1 MAMMFNQSEESKA
14 IKRLNERLKEI
25 DKLTAP
31 GQDNPLITRYSR
43 ALRESGIEFTKD
55 KGTNRYRIR
64 NTKENREKIGALES
78 KLSDKKRFKT
88 AGEYKKHVREQL
100 KKEGKKPT
108 AQAVKARIKEIA
120 EGSKIQNMLTVIY
133 TETGNYKLGVELSQ
147 LTAGRKYSERDSGAI
162 YDLHG
167 RIREEFAR
175 IQRGE
180 LTAEEEARAQERED
194 VYGDYGFPDAY
205 DDEDDF

>member
-1 MAMMFNQSEESKA
+1 MAMLFNQSEESKA

-25 DKLTAP
+25 DKLTEP

-43 ALRESGIEFTKD
+43 ELRESGIEFTKD

-64 NTKENREKIGALES
+64 NTKANREKIGALEA
-78 KLSDKKRFKT
+78 KLSNKERFQT
-88 AGEYKKHVREQL
+88 AGEYKKHVRAQL

-120 EGSKIQNMLTVIY
+120 EGAKIESMLTVIY
-133 TETGNYKLGVELSQ
+133 TETGRRDLGDELSA
-147 LTAGRKYSERDSGAI
+147 LTSGKKYSERDSGAI
-162 YDLHG
+162 FDLHG
-167 RIREEFAR
+167 RIREEFKR

-180 LTAEEEARAQERED
+180 LTAEEEARAKERED
-194 VYGDYGFPDAY
+194 IYSDYGYPFD
-205 DDEDDF
+205 

>member
-1 MAMMFNQSEESKA
+1 MAMLFNQSEESKA

-43 ALRESGIEFTKD
+43 ELRESGIEFTKD

-64 NTKENREKIGALES
+64 NTKANREKIGALEA
-78 KLSDKKRFKT
+78 KLSNKERFMT
-88 AGEYKKHVREQL
+88 AGEYKKHVRTQL

-108 AQAVKARIKEIA
+108 AQAVKKRIAEIA
-120 EGSKIQNMLTVIY
+120 EGSKIQDMLTVIY
-133 TETGNYKLGVELSQ
+133 TETGSRDLGDELSS
-147 LTAGRKYSERDSGAI
+147 LTSGKKYSERDSGAI

-167 RIREEFAR
+167 RIKEEYRR

-180 LTAEEEARAQERED
+180 LTAEEEARANERD
-194 VYGDYGFPDAY
+194 DIYGDYGYPDDY
-205 DDEDDF
+205 DDEDDE

>member
-25 DKLTAP
+25 DRLTAP
-31 GQDNPLITRYSR
+31 GEENPLITRYSR
-43 ALRESGIEFTKD
+43 ELRESGIEFTKD
-55 KGTNRYRIR
+55 EGTNRYRIR
-64 NTKENREKIGALES
+64 NTKENREKIGTLEA
-78 KLSDKKRFKT
+78 KLSNKERFKT
-88 AGEYKKHVREQL
+88 AGEYKKHIRQQL

-108 AQAVKARIKEIA
+108 AQAVKARVKEIA
-120 EGSKIQNMLTVIY
+120 ESSKIQSMLTVIY
-133 TETGNYKLGVELSQ
+133 TETGNRELGEELSQ

-167 RIREEFAR
+167 RIKEEFKR

-194 VYGDYGFPDAY
+194 IYGDYGYPDDY

>member
-1 MAMMFNQSEESKA
+1 MAMRFNQSEESKA

-43 ALRESGIEFTKD
+43 ELRESGIEFTKD

-64 NTKENREKIGALES
+64 NTKENREKVGALEA
-78 KLSDKKRFKT
+78 KLSNKERFQT
-88 AGEYKKHVREQL
+88 AGEYKKHVRSQL

-108 AQAVKARIKEIA
+108 AQAVKARISEIA
-120 EGSKIQNMLTVIY
+120 EGAKIQSMLTVIY
-133 TETGNYKLGVELSQ
+133 TETGNQELGEELSR
-147 LTAGRKYSERDSGAI
+147 LTAGRKYTERDSGAI

-167 RIREEFAR
+167 RIREEFNR

-180 LTAEEEARAQERED
+180 LTKEEEERAKERED
-194 VYGDYGFPDAY
+194 MYGDYGYPVD

>member
-1 MAMMFNQSEESKA
+1 MAMIFNQSEESKA

-25 DKLTAP
+25 DKLTEP

-43 ALRESGIEFTKD
+43 ELRESGIEFTKD

-64 NTKENREKIGALES
+64 NTKENREKIGALEA
-78 KLSDKKRFKT
+78 KLSNKERFAT
-88 AGEYKKHVREQL
+88 AGEYKKYVRAQL

-108 AQAVKARIKEIA
+108 AKAVKARISEIA
-120 EGSKIQNMLTVIY
+120 EGAKIQSMLTVIY
-133 TETGNYKLGVELSQ
+133 TETGNRELGEELSR
-147 LTAGRKYSERDSGAI
+147 LTAGRKYTERDSGAI

-180 LTAEEEARAQERED
+180 LTKEEEERAKERED
-194 VYGDYGFPDAY
+194 VYGDYGFPDDY
-205 DDEDDF
+205 YEDDE

>member
-1 MAMMFNQSEESKA
+1 MAMMFNQSEASKA
-14 IKRLNERLKEI
+14 IKRLNERLNEI
-25 DKLTAP
+25 NKLTEP

-55 KGTNRYRIR
+55 EGTNRYRIR
-64 NTKENREKIGALES
+64 NTKANREKIGSLED
-78 KLSDKKRFKT
+78 KLSNKKRFKT
-88 AGEYKKHVREQL
+88 AGDYKKHIRSQL

-108 AQAVKARIKEIA
+108 AQAVKARISEIA
-120 EGSKIQNMLTVIY
+120 EGAKIQNMLTVIY
-133 TETGNYKLGVELSQ
+133 TETGDRGLGDELSR
-147 LTAGRKYSERDSGAI
+147 LTAGRKYTERDSGAI

-180 LTAEEEARAQERED
+180 LTKEEEERARERED
-194 VYGDYGFPDAY
+194 VYGDYGYPDDY

>member
-1 MAMMFNQSEESKA
+1 MAMIFNQSEESKA

-55 KGTNRYRIR
+55 EGTNRYRIR
-64 NTKENREKIGALES
+64 NTKENREKIGALEA
-78 KLSDKKRFKT
+78 KLSNKERFMT
-88 AGEYKKHVREQL
+88 AGEYKKHIRTQL
-100 KKEGKKPT
+100 KNEGKKPT
-108 AQAVKARIKEIA
+108 SKAVKARITEIA
-120 EGSKIQNMLTVIY
+120 EGAKIQNMLTVIY
-133 TETGNYKLGVELSQ
+133 TETGNRELGDELSR
-147 LTAGRKYSERDSGAI
+147 LTAGRKYTERDSGAI
-162 YDLHG
+162 FDIHG
-167 RIREEFAR
+167 RIKEEFKR

-180 LTAEEEARAQERED
+180 LTAEEEARAKERED
-194 VYGDYGFPDAY
+194 VYGDYGYPDDY

>member
-1 MAMMFNQSEESKA
+1 MVMIFNQSEESKA

-25 DKLTAP
+25 DKLTEP

-55 KGTNRYRIR
+55 EGTNRYRIR
-64 NTKENREKIGALES
+64 NTKENREKIGALEA
-78 KLSDKKRFKT
+78 KLSNKKRFMT
-88 AGEYKKHVREQL
+88 AGEYKKHVRTQL

-108 AQAVKARIKEIA
+108 AQAVKARISEIA
-120 EGSKIQNMLTVIY
+120 EGAKIQNMLTVIY
-133 TETGNYKLGVELSQ
+133 TETGDRGLGDELSR
-147 LTAGRKYSERDSGAI
+147 LTAGRKYTERDSGAI
-162 YDLHG
+162 FDLHG
-167 RIREEFAR
+167 RIKEEFKR

-180 LTAEEEARAQERED
+180 LTVEEEARAKERED
-194 VYGDYGFPDAY
+194 VYGDYGYPDY

>member
-25 DKLTAP
+25 DKLTEP

-43 ALRESGIEFTKD
+43 ELRESGIEFTKD

-64 NTKENREKIGALES
+64 NTKENRKKIGALEA
-78 KLSDKKRFKT
+78 KLSNKKRFET
-88 AGEYKKHVREQL
+88 AGEYKKHVRAQL

-108 AQAVKARIKEIA
+108 AQAVKARISEIA
-120 EGSKIQNMLTVIY
+120 EGSKIQDMLTVIY
-133 TETGNYKLGVELSQ
+133 TETGNRDLGDELSA
-147 LTAGRKYSERDSGAI
+147 LTSGKKYSERDSGAI

-167 RIREEFAR
+167 RIKEEYRR

-180 LTAEEEARAQERED
+180 LTAEEEARARERED
-194 VYGDYGFPDAY
+194 IYGDYGYPDDY
-205 DDEDDF
+205 EDDE

>member
-1 MAMMFNQSEESKA
+1 MTMLINQSEASKA

-25 DKLTAP
+25 DKLTEP

-43 ALRESGIEFTKD
+43 ELRESGIEFTKD
-55 KGTNRYRIR
+55 EGTNRYRIR
-64 NTKENREKIGALES
+64 NTKANREKIGALES
-78 KLSDKKRFKT
+78 KISNKKRFQT
-88 AGEYKKHVREQL
+88 AGEYKKQVRAQI

-108 AQAVKARIKEIA
+108 AQAVKARISEIA
-120 EGSKIQNMLTVIY
+120 EGSKIQSMLNVIY
-133 TETGNYKLGVELSQ
+133 TETGNRELGEELSQ
-147 LTAGRKYSERDSGAI
+147 LTAGRKYTERDSGAI

-167 RIREEFAR
+167 RIREEFNR

-180 LTAEEEARAQERED
+180 LTKEEEERAKERAD
-194 VYGDYGFPDAY
+194 LYGDYGYPDY

>member
-1 MAMMFNQSEESKA
+1 MAMMFNQSEASKA

-25 DKLTAP
+25 DKLTEP

-43 ALRESGIEFTKD
+43 ELRESGIEFTKD
-55 KGTNRYRIR
+55 EGTNRYRIR
-64 NTKENREKIGALES
+64 NTKANREKIGALET
-78 KLSDKKRFKT
+78 KLNNKKRFQT
-88 AGEYKKHVREQL
+88 AGEYKKRVRAQL

-108 AQAVKARIKEIA
+108 AQAVKARISEIA
-120 EGSKIQNMLTVIY
+120 EGAKIQNMLTVIY
-133 TETGNYKLGVELSQ
+133 TETGDRGLGDELSK
-147 LTAGRKYSERDSGAI
+147 LTAGRKYTERDSGAI

-180 LTAEEEARAQERED
+180 LTAEEEARAKERED
-194 VYGDYGFPDAY
+194 VYGDYGYPDE
-205 DDEDDF
+205 EDVE

>member
-1 MAMMFNQSEESKA
+1 MAMIFNQSEESKA

-25 DKLTAP
+25 DKLTGP

-55 KGTNRYRIR
+55 EGTNRYRIR
-64 NTKENREKIGALES
+64 NTKENREKIGALEA
-78 KLSDKKRFKT
+78 KLSNKERFMT
-88 AGEYKKHVREQL
+88 AGEYKKKVRAQL

-108 AQAVKARIKEIA
+108 ARAVKARISEIA
-120 EGSKIQNMLTVIY
+120 EGAKIQNMLTVIY
-133 TETGNYKLGVELSQ
+133 TETGNRELGNELSR
-147 LTAGRKYSERDSGAI
+147 LTAGRKYTERDSGAI

-167 RIREEFAR
+167 RIREEFNR

-180 LTAEEEARAQERED
+180 LTAEEEARVKERED
-194 VYGDYGFPDAY
+194 VYGDYGYPDY

>member
-43 ALRESGIEFTKD
+43 ELRESGIEFTKD

-64 NTKENREKIGALES
+64 NTEENREKIGALES
-78 KLSDKKRFKT
+78 KLSNKKRYAT
-88 AGEYKKHVREQL
+88 AGEYKKQVRAQL

-108 AQAVKARIKEIA
+108 AQAVKARISEIA
-120 EGSKIQNMLTVIY
+120 EGSKIQSMLNVIY
-133 TETGNYKLGVELSQ
+133 TETGNRELGEELSR
-147 LTAGRKYSERDSGAI
+147 LTAGRKYTERDSGAI

-167 RIREEFAR
+167 RIREEFKR

-180 LTAEEEARAQERED
+180 LTKEEEERAKERAD
-194 VYGDYGFPDAY
+194 LYGDYGYSDDY
-205 DDEDDF
+205 DDEDE

>member
-1 MAMMFNQSEESKA
+1 MAMIFNQSEESKA

-25 DKLTAP
+25 DKLTDP

-55 KGTNRYRIR
+55 EGTNRYRIR
-64 NTKENREKIGALES
+64 NTKENREKIGALEA
-78 KLSDKKRFKT
+78 KLSDKERFKT
-88 AGEYKKHVREQL
+88 AGEYKKHVRTQL

-108 AQAVKARIKEIA
+108 AQAVKVRITEIA
-120 EGSKIQNMLTVIY
+120 EGTKIQSMLTVIY
-133 TETGNYKLGVELSQ
+133 TETGDRGLGDELSR
-147 LTAGRKYSERDSGAI
+147 LTAGRKYTERDSGAI

-180 LTAEEEARAQERED
+180 LTAEEEARAKERED
-194 VYGDYGFPDAY
+194 VYGDYGYPDDY
-205 DDEDDF
+205 DDEEDF

>member
-1 MAMMFNQSEESKA
+1 MAMMFNQSAESKA

-25 DKLTAP
+25 DKLTEP

-43 ALRESGIEFTKD
+43 ELRESGIEFTKD

-64 NTKENREKIGALES
+64 NTKENRKKIVALEA
-78 KLSDKKRFKT
+78 KLSNKKRFQT
-88 AGEYKKHVREQL
+88 AGEYKKQVRAQL

-108 AQAVKARIKEIA
+108 AQAVKARISEIA
-120 EGSKIQNMLTVIY
+120 EGAKIQNMLTVIY
-133 TETGNYKLGVELSQ
+133 TETGNRDLGEELSR
-147 LTAGRKYSERDSGAI
+147 LTAGRKYTERDSGAI

-167 RIREEFAR
+167 RIREEFNR

-180 LTAEEEARAQERED
+180 LTAEEEARAKERK
-194 VYGDYGFPDAY
+194 VLYGDYGYPIGNEGDK
-205 DDEDDF
+205 

>member
-1 MAMMFNQSEESKA
+1 MAMIFNQSEESKA

-25 DKLTAP
+25 DRLTEP
-31 GQDNPLITRYSR
+31 GEENPLITRYSR
-43 ALRESGIEFTKD
+43 ELRESGIEFTKD
-55 KGTNRYRIR
+55 MGTNRYRIK
-64 NTKENREKIGALES
+64 NSKANREKIGALEA
-78 KLSDKKRFKT
+78 KLSNKKRFAT
-88 AGEYKKHVREQL
+88 AGEYKKQVRQQL

-108 AQAVKARIKEIA
+108 AQAVKARISEIA
-120 EGSKIQNMLTVIY
+120 EGAKIQSMLTVIY
-133 TETGNYKLGVELSQ
+133 TETGSRELGKELSR

-167 RIREEFAR
+167 RIKEEFQR

-180 LTAEEEARAQERED
+180 LTKEEEARAKERED
-194 VYGDYGFPDAY
+194 VYGDYGYPDDY

>member
-1 MAMMFNQSEESKA
+1 MAMMFNQSEAIKA

-25 DKLTAP
+25 NKLTEP

-64 NTKENREKIGALES
+64 NTKENREKIGALEA
-78 KLSDKKRFKT
+78 KLSNKERFQT
-88 AGEYKKHVREQL
+88 AGEYKKHVRSQL

-108 AQAVKARIKEIA
+108 AQAVKARISEIA
-120 EGSKIQNMLTVIY
+120 EGSKIQSMLNVIY
-133 TETGNYKLGVELSQ
+133 TETGNRALDEELSQ
-147 LTAGRKYSERDSGAI
+147 LTAGRKYTERDSGAI

-167 RIREEFAR
+167 RIREEFNR

-180 LTAEEEARAQERED
+180 LTKEEEERAKERED
-194 VYGDYGFPDAY
+194 VYGDYGYPDDY

>member
-1 MAMMFNQSEESKA
+1 MAMMFNQSEAGKA

-25 DKLTAP
+25 NKLTEP

-43 ALRESGIEFTKD
+43 ELRESGIEFTKD

-64 NTKENREKIGALES
+64 NTKENQKKIGALEA
-78 KLSDKKRFKT
+78 KLSNKERFMT
-88 AGEYKKHVREQL
+88 AGEYKKHVRAQL

-108 AQAVKARIKEIA
+108 AQAVKARISEIA
-120 EGSKIQNMLTVIY
+120 EGAKIQNMLTVIY
-133 TETGNYKLGVELSQ
+133 TETGNRGLGDELSR
-147 LTAGRKYSERDSGAI
+147 LTAGRKYTERDSGAI
-162 YDLHG
+162 FDLHG
-167 RIREEFAR
+167 RIKEEFKR

-180 LTAEEEARAQERED
+180 LTAEEEARAKERGD
-194 VYGDYGFPDAY
+194 VYGDYGYPDDY

>member
-25 DKLTAP
+25 DKLTEP

-43 ALRESGIEFTKD
+43 ELRESGIEFTKD

-64 NTKENREKIGALES
+64 NTKENREKIGALEA
-78 KLSDKKRFKT
+78 KLSNKERFKT
-88 AGEYKKHVREQL
+88 AGEYKKRVREQL

-108 AQAVKARIKEIA
+108 AQAVKKRIAEIA
-120 EGSKIQNMLTVIY
+120 EGSKIQDMLTVIY
-133 TETGNYKLGVELSQ
+133 TETGSRDLGDELSK
-147 LTAGRKYSERDSGAI
+147 LTSGKKYSERDSGAI

-167 RIREEFAR
+167 RIKEEYRR

-180 LTAEEEARAQERED
+180 LTAEEQARAQERENL
-194 VYGDYGFPDAY
+194 YGDYGYPI
-205 DDEDDF
+205 DD

>member
-1 MAMMFNQSEESKA
+1 MAMIFNQSEESKA

-25 DKLTAP
+25 DKLTEP
-31 GQDNPLITRYSR
+31 GQDNPLIARYSR
-43 ALRESGIEFTKD
+43 ELRESGIDFTKD
-55 KGTNRYRIR
+55 EGTNRYRIR

-78 KLSDKKRFKT
+78 KLSNKERFLT
-88 AGEYKKHVREQL
+88 AGEYKKHVRAQL

-108 AQAVKARIKEIA
+108 AQAVKARISKIA
-120 EGSKIQNMLTVIY
+120 EGAKIQSMLTVIY
-133 TETGNYKLGVELSQ
+133 TETGNRELGEELSR
-147 LTAGRKYSERDSGAI
+147 LTAGRKYTERDSGAI

-180 LTAEEEARAQERED
+180 LTAEEEARAKERD
-194 VYGDYGFPDAY
+194 DIYGDYGYPI
-205 DDEDDF
+205 DDEDDE

>member
-1 MAMMFNQSEESKA
+1 MAMIFNQSEESKA

-25 DKLTAP
+25 DKLTEP

-55 KGTNRYRIR
+55 EGTNRYRIR
-64 NTKENREKIGALES
+64 NTKENREKIGALEA
-78 KLSDKKRFKT
+78 KLSNKERFMT
-88 AGEYKKHVREQL
+88 AGEYKKHVRTQL
-100 KKEGKKPT
+100 TKEGKKPT
-108 AQAVKARIKEIA
+108 AKAVKARISEIA
-120 EGSKIQNMLTVIY
+120 EGAKIQNMLTVIY
-133 TETGNYKLGVELSQ
+133 TETGDRGLGDELSR
-147 LTAGRKYSERDSGAI
+147 LTAGRKYTERDSGAI

-167 RIREEFAR
+167 RIKEEFKR

-180 LTAEEEARAQERED
+180 LTAEEEARAKERED
-194 VYGDYGFPDAY
+194 VYGDYGYPDDY

>member
-1 MAMMFNQSEESKA
+1 MVMMFNQSEASKA

-25 DKLTAP
+25 DRLTAP
-31 GQDNPLITRYSR
+31 GEENPLITRYSR
-43 ALRESGIEFTKD
+43 ELHESGIEFTKD

-64 NTKENREKIGALES
+64 NTKENREKIGALEA
-78 KLSDKKRFKT
+78 KLSDKKRFAT
-88 AGEYKKHVREQL
+88 AGEYKKHVRAQL

-108 AQAVKARIKEIA
+108 AQAVKARISEIA
-120 EGSKIQNMLTVIY
+120 EGSKIQSMLNVIY
-133 TETGNYKLGVELSQ
+133 TETGNRELGEELSQ
-147 LTAGRKYSERDSGAI
+147 LTAGRKYTERDSGAI

-167 RIREEFAR
+167 RIKEEFKR

-180 LTAEEEARAQERED
+180 LTKEEEERAKERED
-194 VYGDYGFPDAY
+194 LYGDYGYPDDY

>member
-1 MAMMFNQSEESKA
+1 MAMMFNQSAESKA
-14 IKRLNERLKEI
+14 IKRINERLKEI

-55 KGTNRYRIR
+55 EGTNRYRIR
-64 NTKENREKIGALES
+64 NTEENREKIGALEA
-78 KLSDKKRFKT
+78 KLSNKKRFMT
-88 AGEYKKHVREQL
+88 AGEYKNHVRTQL

-108 AQAVKARIKEIA
+108 AKAVKARISEIA
-120 EGSKIQNMLTVIY
+120 EGAKIQNMLTVIY
-133 TETGNYKLGVELSQ
+133 TETGNRELGDELSK
-147 LTAGRKYSERDSGAI
+147 LTVGRKYTERDSGAI
-162 YDLHG
+162 FDIHG
-167 RIREEFAR
+167 RIKEEFKR

-194 VYGDYGFPDAY
+194 VYGDYGYPDDY
-205 DDEDDF
+205 DEDDI

>member
-1 MAMMFNQSEESKA
+1 MAMMFNQSEASKA

-25 DKLTAP
+25 DKITEP

-43 ALRESGIEFTKD
+43 ELRESGIDFTKD

-64 NTKENREKIGALES
+64 NTKANREKIGALES
-78 KLSDKKRFKT
+78 KLSNKKRFST
-88 AGEYKKHVREQL
+88 AGEYKKQVRAQL

-108 AQAVKARIKEIA
+108 AQAVKARITEIA
-120 EGSKIQNMLTVIY
+120 EGSKIQSMLNVIY
-133 TETGNYKLGVELSQ
+133 TETGNRELGEELSR
-147 LTAGRKYSERDSGAI
+147 LTAGRKYTERDSGEI

-167 RIREEFAR
+167 RIREEFNR

-180 LTAEEEARAQERED
+180 LTAEEEARAKEREAI
-194 VYGDYGFPDAY
+194 YGDYGYPV
-205 DDEDDF
+205 DDEDEDE

>member
-1 MAMMFNQSEESKA
+1 MVMMCNQSEASKA

-25 DKLTAP
+25 DKLTEP

-78 KLSDKKRFKT
+78 KLSNKKRFQT
-88 AGEYKKHVREQL
+88 AGEYKKQVRAQL
-100 KKEGKKPT
+100 KKEGKKST
-108 AQAVKARIKEIA
+108 AQAVKARISEIA
-120 EGSKIQNMLTVIY
+120 EGSKIQSMLNVIY
-133 TETGNYKLGVELSQ
+133 TETGNRELGDELSR
-147 LTAGRKYSERDSGAI
+147 LTAGRKYTERDSGAI
-162 YDLHG
+162 FDLHG
-167 RIREEFAR
+167 RIKEEFKR

-180 LTAEEEARAQERED
+180 LTKEEEERARERED
-194 VYGDYGFPDAY
+194 VYGDYGYPDDY

>member
-1 MAMMFNQSEESKA
+1 MAMLFNQSEESKA

-25 DKLTAP
+25 DKLTEP

-43 ALRESGIEFTKD
+43 ELRESGIEFTKD

-64 NTKENREKIGALES
+64 NTKENREKIGALEA
-78 KLSDKKRFKT
+78 KLSNKKRFMT
-88 AGEYKKHVREQL
+88 AGEYKKQVRQQL
-100 KKEGKKPT
+100 KKEGKKTT
-108 AQAVKARIKEIA
+108 AQAVKKRIAEIA
-120 EGSKIQNMLTVIY
+120 EGSKIQDMLTVIY
-133 TETGNYKLGVELSQ
+133 TETGSRDLGDELSS
-147 LTAGRKYSERDSGAI
+147 LTSGKKYSERDSGAI

-167 RIREEFAR
+167 RIKEEYRR

-194 VYGDYGFPDAY
+194 LYGDYGYPID
-205 DDEDDF
+205 